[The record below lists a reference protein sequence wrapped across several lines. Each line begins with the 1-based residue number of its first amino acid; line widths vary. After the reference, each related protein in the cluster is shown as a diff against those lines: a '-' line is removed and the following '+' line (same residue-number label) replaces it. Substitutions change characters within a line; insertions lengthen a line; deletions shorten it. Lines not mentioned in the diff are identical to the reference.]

1 MMAKRNEPNDQR
13 KRQLN
18 ELGKQWRPTE
28 PGQDPAAQRE
38 LWNQICELA
47 YQIYYPK
54 GTDAYSTVEADD
66 LELNGLVKAL
76 DTIYRKFDPEKG
88 TLSATL
94 QVLTEFRKKDEQR
107 KAFGRLKKDFTIED
121 EEERERKAR
130 EEHPKPP
137 ISLDAP
143 SGRDDE
149 EEGSTLSEIV
159 GRKGVE
165 FEELEEREFIN
176 DAFYE
181 LSAQILNF
189 AAHHNKKQGTETR
202 KSYYQLFYT
211 SEFMSFVK
219 EEKSVPYFQHPRD
232 LLAAM
237 KFPFVDFCLE
247 EPECRT
253 IPDIWESEL
262 KRYAEV
268 VTLTKKQ
275 AQEKAEERIP
285 LPIPD
290 KVGLSYLERVE
301 ENPVTKGAYSQ
312 KKNDYKQ
319 EMKQALRAQDL
330 I

>member
-94 QVLTEFRKKDEQR
+94 QVLTKFRKTDEQR

-130 EEHPKPP
+130 KEHPKPSV
-137 ISLDAP
+137 SLDAP
-143 SGRDDE
+143 SGQDDE
-149 EEGSTLSEIV
+149 DGGRMLSEEV
-159 GRKGVE
+159 GRKDE
-165 FEELEEREFIN
+165 AFEELEER
-176 DAFYE
+176 DAAHDVLYE

-189 AAHHNKKQGTETR
+189 AAHHNKKKGTETR

-211 SEFMSFVK
+211 SGLMSFVK
-219 EEKSVPYFQHPRD
+219 GEESVPYFQHPRD

-253 IPDIWESEL
+253 IPDIWASEL

-268 VTLTKKQ
+268 VTLTEQQ

-312 KKNDYKQ
+312 KKSDYKQ
-319 EMKQALRAQDL
+319 EMKQVLRAQDL

>member
-1 MMAKRNEPNDQR
+1 MMAKKNEPIE
-13 KRQLN
+13 RQLN
-18 ELGKQWRPTE
+18 ALGKQWRPTE
-28 PGQDPAAQRE
+28 PGQDPAAQQE
-38 LWNQICELA
+38 LWDRIWELV
-47 YQIYYPK
+47 YQYYYPK

-66 LELNGLVKAL
+66 LKLNGLVKAM
-76 DTIYRKFDPEKG
+76 DTIYRKFDPERG

-94 QVLTEFRKKDEQR
+94 QVLTKFRKTDEQR

-137 ISLDAP
+137 VSLDAP
-143 SGRDDE
+143 SGQDGEDGGRM
-149 EEGSTLSEIV
+149 LSEEV
-159 GRKGVE
+159 GRE
-165 FEELEEREFIN
+165 DEAFEELEERAVIH

-189 AAHHNKKQGTETR
+189 AAHHNKKRGTETR

-211 SEFMSFVK
+211 SGLMSFVK
-219 EEKSVPYFQHPRD
+219 GEESVPYFQHPRD

-253 IPDIWESEL
+253 IPDIWASEL
-262 KRYAEV
+262 KRYAAV
-268 VTLTKKQ
+268 VTLTKQQ

-312 KKNDYKQ
+312 KKSDYKQ
-319 EMKQALRAQDL
+319 EMKQVLRAQDL

>member
-1 MMAKRNEPNDQR
+1 MMAKRNEPIDQR
-13 KRQLN
+13 KIQLN

-38 LWNQICELA
+38 LWNRICELA

-54 GTDAYSTVEADD
+54 GTDAYSTVQADD

-94 QVLTEFRKKDEQR
+94 QVLTEFRKTDEQR

-121 EEERERKAR
+121 EDERERKAR

-137 ISLDAP
+137 VSLDAP
-143 SGRDDE
+143 SGQDGE
-149 EEGSTLSEIV
+149 EEGRMLSEEV
-159 GRKGVE
+159 GRE
-165 FEELEEREFIN
+165 DEAFEELEERAVIH

-189 AAHHNKKQGTETR
+189 AAHHNRKRGAETR

-211 SEFMSFVK
+211 SGFMSFVK
-219 EEKSVPYFQHPRD
+219 GEESVPYFQHPRD

-237 KFPFVDFCLE
+237 KFPFVDFCLGRAGV
-247 EPECRT
+247 PYY
-253 IPDIWESEL
+253 PDIWASEL

-268 VTLTKKQ
+268 VTLTEQQ

-312 KKNDYKQ
+312 KKSDYKQ
-319 EMKQALRAQDL
+319 EMKQVLRAQDL

>member
-1 MMAKRNEPNDQR
+1 MMAKRNEPIDQR
-13 KRQLN
+13 KIQLN

-38 LWNQICELA
+38 LWNRICELA

-54 GTDAYSTVEADD
+54 GTDAYSTVQADD

-94 QVLTEFRKKDEQR
+94 QVLTEFRKTDEQR

-121 EEERERKAR
+121 EDERERKAR

-137 ISLDAP
+137 VSLDAP
-143 SGRDDE
+143 SGQDGE
-149 EEGSTLSEIV
+149 EEGRMLSEEV
-159 GRKGVE
+159 GRE
-165 FEELEEREFIN
+165 DEAFEELEERAVIH

-189 AAHHNKKQGTETR
+189 AAHHNRKRGAETR

-211 SEFMSFVK
+211 SGFMSFVK
-219 EEKSVPYFQHPRD
+219 GEESVPYFQHPRD

-253 IPDIWESEL
+253 IPDIWASEL

-268 VTLTKKQ
+268 VTLTEQQ

-312 KKNDYKQ
+312 KKSDYKQ
-319 EMKQALRAQDL
+319 EMKQVLRAQDL